1 MRVSPLGHHSID
13 EQYALPCTLELD
25 KFDKGFCRFPET
37 RVNQSDQAMIR
48 QRQWGAIWTDP
59 FVTSCCRLQ
68 TPVTW
73 VPVAAASAEAA
84 TVKGE
89 ALVATVLS
97 SAGQQRVHSRSG
109 YRLSTKLCSREGSQR
124 SSRLL
129 LPRLKPL
136 SSPAPSCCAAPST
149 VPCPVTMV
157 SLSLLLITTEKG
169 RLTF

>member
-84 TVKGE
+84 TVNGE

-97 SAGQQRVHSRSG
+97 SAGQQRVHSGQDTGSAPSSAAGKVPREAADCC
-109 YRLSTKLCSREGSQR
+109 YRG
-124 SSRLL
+124 
-129 LPRLKPL
+129 
-136 SSPAPSCCAAPST
+136 SSPSQAPLPPAVQHHQQCL
-149 VPCPVTMV
+149 VQ
-157 SLSLLLITTEKG
+157 
-169 RLTF
+169 

>member
-1 MRVSPLGHHSID
+1 M
-13 EQYALPCTLELD
+13 
-25 KFDKGFCRFPET
+25 FCRVDLNSTNLT
-37 RVNQSDQAMIR
+37 RAFVAFQKRVLIKVIR

-84 TVKGE
+84 TVNGE

-97 SAGQQRVHSRSG
+97 SAGQRRVRSRSR